1 MKNQL
6 FKTLMESIILWD
18 FLKEIGD
25 EEEDYY
31 ILSKPLYKKA
41 VFNNKINPFIKKI
54 EEFYYDSKK
63 YYVTRKL
70 DYTKFVTIIRQI
82 CNSLN
87 VNFTTQFLYNYEWWK
102 FY

>member
-41 VFNNKINPFIKKI
+41 VFNNKINQFIKKI
-54 EEFYYDSKK
+54 EEFYYDSNK
-63 YYVTRKL
+63 Y
-70 DYTKFVTIIRQI
+70 
-82 CNSLN
+82 
-87 VNFTTQFLYNYEWWK
+87 FLLK
-102 FY
+102 IL